1 VGMPGNLP
9 HEVSAAYSAG
19 LSAGARAAEPR
30 DGFDVATPG
39 SGSGRVG
46 PTWPLGHSPSA
57 MAVRWKGGMLADT

>member
-1 VGMPGNLP
+1 MPGNLP
-9 HEVSAAYSAG
+9 HEVIGRLSRG
-19 LSAGARAAEPR
+19 LERRRPRRRAR